1 MSQPSTIKPMP
12 FWLSSL
18 FFGIPSAIGWLGVYV
33 GLPALARAGVPLFW
47 NSLLC
52 IVGPL
57 ALMLAAAFVAYRL
70 EGHPLSW
77 AGVRARFRL
86 KPLRGEEWF
95 WTLGLCLVCPA
106 TYFLLLPT
114 ARWLASIPLFA
125 PPEFLP
131 SLVRPDVSQVLPTEY
146 LGVPLRGNWWLLLV
160 HIGVLCLNIYGEEL
174 WWRGYILP
182 RQELVHG
189 RWTWLIHGVQWTLFH
204 SFWKWN
210 LIAILPGAVAL
221 SFVTSR
227 LKNTTPGIVAH
238 WAENALGLVA
248 ILLGVTG

>member
-1 MSQPSTIKPMP
+1 MSQPTTIKPMP

-18 FFGIPSAIGWLGVYV
+18 FFGIPSAIGWLGIYV

-70 EGHPLSW
+70 EGNPLSW

-86 KPLRGEEWF
+86 KPLRNKEWF
-95 WTLGLCLVCPA
+95 WTLGLCLVCPG

-114 ARWLASIPLFA
+114 ARWLASLPLFA

-131 SLVRPDVSQVLPTEY
+131 SLGCTHPLRPDVSQVLPTEY
-146 LGVPLRGNWWLLLV
+146 A
-160 HIGVLCLNIYGEEL
+160 EEHHA
-174 WWRGYILP
+174 RMY
-182 RQELVHG
+182 
-189 RWTWLIHGVQWTLFH
+189 
-204 SFWKWN
+204 SS
-210 LIAILPGAVAL
+210 A
-221 SFVTSR
+221 
-227 LKNTTPGIVAH
+227 GIVAH

-248 ILLGVTG
+248 IFLGVIR